1 MSEFSGAP
9 LMIYVPGL
17 KPKPEPRAHRR
28 ELFRCLL
35 EGVRRIDPDSATQ
48 MQEHDHC
55 FDIIGWT
62 YDFYGEH
69 YDLNLDLAAID
80 ALIQQHSATDEDRAE
95 ATSWQRKVL
104 HRIYSVAE
112 RTNTTWRN
120 SYAGF

>member
-1 MSEFSGAP
+1 MSEFSGEP

-17 KPKPEPRAHRR
+17 KPKPEPRAHRH

-35 EGVRRIDPDSATQ
+35 EGVRRIDPDSAVQ

-69 YDLNLDLAAID
+69 HDLNLDLAGID
-80 ALIQQHSATDEDRAE
+80 ALIQQ
-95 ATSWQRKVL
+95 
-104 HRIYSVAE
+104 
-112 RTNTTWRN
+112 
-120 SYAGF
+120 